1 MLSFALRH
9 KNVKRDLITCSTAGD
24 LTIDTLKKES
34 ESLMIPANKLPDYVR
49 ARILTFKDH
58 ELAQKQLELQLEKK
72 QFDFDLAK
80 KETEKQA
87 LIAQKETEKQLELQ
101 KKQFELDLSKKEFE
115 LNLSKKEFELNLSKK
130 EAEKQSALQLDLSQK
145 EFELNLSKK
154 EAEKQL
160 ALQLERKQLDLELE
174 RFRMNIT
181 KTGLL
186 WKLKTQTQRHA
197 LELFLFDCWE
207 RMQQFSED
215 EIRQIRMKNKRFPLV
230 PANANVRAASCI
242 LWHVL
247 SLCFQRS

>member
-1 MLSFALRH
+1 MQGRNKTSEHEHGRCAPPLLSFALRH

-49 ARILTFKDH
+49 ARILSFKDH

-72 QFDFDLAK
+72 FDFDLAK

-101 KKQFELDLSKKEFE
+101 KKQFELDLSK
-115 LNLSKKEFELNLSKK
+115 
-130 EAEKQSALQLDLSQK
+130 K

>member
-1 MLSFALRH
+1 MQGRNKTSEREHGRCAPPLLSFALRH

-87 LIAQKETEKQLELQ
+87 LIAQKETEKQALIAQKETEKQLELQ
-101 KKQFELDLSKKEFE
+101 KKQFE
-115 LNLSKKEFELNLSKK
+115 LNLSKKEFEL
-130 EAEKQSALQLDLSQK
+130 D
-145 EFELNLSKK
+145 LSKK

>member
-1 MLSFALRH
+1 MQGRNKTSEHEHGRCAPPLLSFALRH

-49 ARILTFKDH
+49 ARILSFKDH

-80 KETEKQA
+80 KEAEKQA

-101 KKQFELDLSKKEFE
+101 KKQFELYLSKKEFE
-115 LNLSKKEFELNLSKK
+115 L
-130 EAEKQSALQLDLSQK
+130 D
-145 EFELNLSKK
+145 LSKK

>member
-1 MLSFALRH
+1 MQGRNKTSEREHGRCAPPSLSFALRH
-9 KNVKRDLITCSTAGD
+9 KNVKRDLITCPTAGD

-49 ARILTFKDH
+49 ARILSFKDH

-101 KKQFELDLSKKEFE
+101 KKQFELDLSK
-115 LNLSKKEFELNLSKK
+115 
-130 EAEKQSALQLDLSQK
+130 K

>member
-1 MLSFALRH
+1 MQGRNKTSEREHGRCAPPSLSFALRH

-49 ARILTFKDH
+49 ARILSFKDH
-58 ELAQKQLELQLEKK
+58 ELAQKETEKQLELELQKK
-72 QFDFDLAK
+72 QFELDLAK
-80 KETEKQA
+80 KEA
-87 LIAQKETEKQLELQ
+87 EKQLELQ
-101 KKQFELDLSKKEFE
+101 KKQFELD
-115 LNLSKKEFELNLSKK
+115 
-130 EAEKQSALQLDLSQK
+130 
-145 EFELNLSKK
+145 LSKK